1 MSKQEAKPKP
11 KQKSKQEAAAA
22 TKDPVSEDFPVT
34 MAEWKVMAVI
44 AIGVAATVALIM
56 AMVSLVDGGGPVAVE
71 PSGLWRAWNLLLIVG
86 LACGAYRLARWPSL
100 RPWRVLAAGPL
111 LMVLVAMWMALGWS
125 VDRYNA
131 RWGREEW
138 VVGKTANLHWQQHW
152 SKNGG
157 PSVTVSFRFEPE
169 GAAADGAAVDGA
181 DRSRYIETSQPL
193 YWSLQQK
200 PRLGMRLRRS
210 WAGLSY
216 RTLVLCEQPSGACTG
231 TTVPEPETPGTAP

>member
-1 MSKQEAKPKP
+1 MSKQEAKPK
-11 KQKSKQEAAAA
+11 QKPKQEAAAG

-34 MAEWKVMAVI
+34 MAEWKVMTVI
-44 AIGVAATVALIM
+44 AIGVAITVALIM
-56 AMVSLVDGGGPVAVE
+56 TMVSLVDGSGPVAVE
-71 PSGLWRAWNLLLIVG
+71 PSGLWRAWNLLLIAG
-86 LACGAYRLARWPSL
+86 LIYGAYRLGRWPSL

-169 GAAADGAAVDGA
+169 GAAADGV

-193 YWSLQQK
+193 YESLRQK

-216 RTLVLCEQPSGACTG
+216 RALVLCEQPSGACTG
-231 TTVPEPETPGTAP
+231 TVVPEPKTPGMTP